1 MKIIERK
8 QELERMNARRNSN
21 GILEFGNLE
30 YTISRVKDDPS
41 NYDYGM
47 KVLLVENL
55 FENIKFISGLDKNRL
70 FFEKLGIN
78 KNMSLDNH
86 KDVDVLYKFLVNLVN
101 SYNEFAITFAF
112 YNHLSQENYRKELD
126 KEKER
131 LSDSEKIEDDTFW
144 YFNSQWDVLNS
155 SMQTGEE

>member
-1 MKIIERK
+1 MKIDERK
-8 QELERMNARRNSN
+8 KEIEKMGLKRNDL
-21 GILEFGNLE
+21 GIIEFDNLE

-155 SMQTGEE
+155 SIQTGEE